1 MIDTPDAL
9 AALVDR
15 MLAAEA
21 VAIDTEFVWD
31 RTYYPR
37 LGLIQIGLGRG
48 DTYLLD
54 APALD
59 LAPLGRVLADLS
71 VTVVLHDA
79 VQDLTILHRATG
91 GLPVNVFD
99 TQRIA
104 GLVGLTATASLTDL
118 VEDLVGV
125 EMPATQARTDWLRR
139 PLSPK
144 QQTYALAD
152 VEYLLDVKDR
162 LEELVVAKGRQAI
175 ADEERAT
182 YDDPALYTEETP
194 EEVADRLSFKGQGRL
209 RPRQRVTLDALAA
222 WREEEARY
230 QDTPRRRVVSDDA
243 LVQIAQR
250 NPRRS
255 NLLGVRALDDRDR
268 DRYGDALREA
278 VEYAHSLPD
287 DALPPPTPPHR
298 DDPAERSQAYLLN
311 ALVVG
316 RGTAEDLDP
325 ILLTTKS
332 GIGALVEA
340 GPDADPADYPV
351 LQGWRREIVGA
362 DLLRVLR
369 GEAAVQLDANG
380 LPSRCIRAEQLAAGE

>member
-1 MIDTPDAL
+1 MGSAL
-9 AALVDR
+9 APR
-15 MLAAEA
+15 QA
-21 VAIDTEFVWD
+21 VAAQPLY
-31 RTYYPR
+31 RTAGGNYTTPAGTNVGR
-37 LGLIQIGLGRG
+37 SLGGTQ
-48 DTYLLD
+48 
-54 APALD
+54 
-59 LAPLGRVLADLS
+59 
-71 VTVVLHDA
+71 TVARSA
-79 VQDLTILHRATG
+79 VR
-91 GLPVNVFD
+91 
-99 TQRIA
+99 
-104 GLVGLTATASLTDL
+104 
-118 VEDLVGV
+118 
-125 EMPATQARTDWLRR
+125 PATQARTDWLRR
-139 PLSPK
+139 PLSQK
-144 QQTYALAD
+144 QQTSALAD

-175 ADEERAT
+175 ADEERAA
-182 YDDPALYTEETP
+182 YDEPSLYTEETP
-194 EEVADRLSFKGQGRL
+194 EEVAERLSFKGQGRL

-268 DRYGDALREA
+268 DRYGDALRDA

-287 DALPPPTPPHR
+287 DALPPPTPLHR

-325 ILLTTKS
+325 ILLSTKS

-340 GPDADPADYPV
+340 GPDADPADHPV
-351 LQGWRREIVGA
+351 LRFRAPATPCVLSPHRGRRSC
-362 DLLRVLR
+362 RR
-369 GEAAVQLDANG
+369 
-380 LPSRCIRAEQLAAGE
+380 RCNARPACARSPAL